1 MTLLFFKCNV
11 TVYCLKGAQKPHK
24 AEASSKPEDN
34 GLLQA
39 ENWIS
44 VKLFNTGEKHD
55 TFSWKYQGY
64 RKKNV
69 IHMTYLSART
79 FSNCLILWNIFL
91 SNIVLQKGYT
101 VKRLWRA
108 FS

>member
-1 MTLLFFKCNV
+1 MTLLFFKCNI

-34 GLLQA
+34 GLLQT

-64 RKKNV
+64 RKKKCDPHDLFISKNFFQLFNSLE
-69 IHMTYLSART
+69 YLP
-79 FSNCLILWNIFL
+79 F
-91 SNIVLQKGYT
+91 
-101 VKRLWRA
+101 
-108 FS
+108 